1 MLPNLKDVLTK
12 HLPILQA
19 NQSCIKSFSTL
30 SIIPFKKGT
39 DLKQI
44 IYANTIHNNEKP
56 IKNKKISLHRKKM
69 QHATQHV
76 DFAANNL
83 IQQQHSKVIKP
94 TLRLKST
101 IKSSLTIALLFTY

>member
-1 MLPNLKDVLTK
+1 
-12 HLPILQA
+12 
-19 NQSCIKSFSTL
+19 
-30 SIIPFKKGT
+30 
-39 DLKQI
+39 
-44 IYANTIHNNEKP
+44 
-56 IKNKKISLHRKKM
+56 M